1 MENQFFDIMDLLHRV
16 KRKNPKKS
24 FTEILYLV
32 KINDLDFSGSIINN
46 WTSSLKMKDN
56 RSDTDDEVLERVT
69 KYWLSIGGES
79 NKSLIKDKQNGK

>member
-1 MENQFFDIMDLLHRV
+1 MENHFFEIMDLIQRV

-24 FTEILYLV
+24 FTEILYLTRV
-32 KINDLDFSGSIINN
+32 NDLDYSGSIINN

-56 RSDTDDEVLERVT
+56 RTDTDDEILERVT

-79 NKSLIKDKQNGK
+79 NKSLIKDKQDGK

>member
-24 FTEILYLV
+24 FTEILYLTRV
-32 KINDLDFSGSIINN
+32 NDLDYSGSIINN

-56 RSDTDDEVLERVT
+56 RADTDDEILERVT
-69 KYWLSIGGES
+69 KYWLSIGGEV
-79 NKSLIKDKQNGK
+79 NVSLLKDKQNGK

>member
-1 MENQFFDIMDLLHRV
+1 MENHFFEIMDLIQRV

-24 FTEILYLV
+24 FTEILYLTGV
-32 KINDLDFSGSIINN
+32 TDLDYSGSIINN

-56 RSDTDDEVLERVT
+56 RTDTDDEILERVT

-79 NKSLIKDKQNGK
+79 NKSLIKDKQDGK